1 MQDGIGGFFHRKEV
15 NRMTA
20 ANRHLTVRSPW
31 LKKLLRYRFY
41 YLLALPGLIY
51 LLVFKY
57 TPMFGLVIAFKDY
70 DPYSGVAGIF
80 SAPWV
85 GLANF
90 EKFFDS
96 YYFGR
101 IMSNTLIISL
111 LKLLIGFP
119 APILFALMLN
129 EVQGRRF
136 KKVVQTISYIP
147 HFISWVIVAALLQTL
162 LTTDNGLVNVML
174 NRLGLRSISFMTSPK
189 YFRSILVISDV
200 WKSIGFGSIVYLAAI
215 AGVDPSQYEAAAID
229 GAGRFKRIWYI
240 TLPSISSVV
249 VIMLIFR
256 VGGLLDAGF
265 EQIFLTYSPSVYK
278 VADIIDTFVYRV
290 GLVEH
295 DYSYSVAVSFFKS
308 VVAAVLL
315 LTTNFISKRIS
326 GEGIW

>member
-1 MQDGIGGFFHRKEV
+1 
-15 NRMTA
+15 MTSSDKITA
-20 ANRHLTVRSPW
+20 PRVPLG
-31 LKKLLRYRFY
+31 KKLSKYRFY
-41 YLLALPGLIY
+41 YFMALPGLIY

-57 TPMFGLVIAFKDY
+57 APMFGLVIAFKDY

-90 EKFFDS
+90 KKFFDS
-96 YYFGR
+96 YYFER
-101 IMSNTLIISL
+101 IMSNTLIISFM
-111 LKLLIGFP
+111 KLLFGFP
-119 APILFALMLN
+119 APIIFALIIN
-129 EVQGRRF
+129 EVRGERF

-147 HFISWVIVAALLQTL
+147 HFISWVIVAALLQSL
-162 LTTDNGLVNVML
+162 LTTDNGLVNVIL
-174 NRLGLRSISFMTSPK
+174 NSFGVRSINFLSSPK
-189 YFRSILVISDV
+189 YFRAILIISDI

-215 AGVDPSQYEAAAID
+215 AGVDQSQYEAAAID

-308 VVAAVLL
+308 VVAALLL
-315 LTTNFISKRIS
+315 LTTNFASRRIS

>member
-1 MQDGIGGFFHRKEV
+1 
-15 NRMTA
+15 MTA
-20 ANRHLTVRSPW
+20 SNRHLTVRSPW

-229 GAGRFKRIWYI
+229 GAGRVKRIWYI
-240 TLPSISSVV
+240 TLHLLRGGHHADLPRRRPAGCR
-249 VIMLIFR
+249 LRADLPDLFPLR
-256 VGGLLDAGF
+256 VQGRRYHRYLRVSRRPGGA
-265 EQIFLTYSPSVYK
+265 
-278 VADIIDTFVYRV
+278 R
-290 GLVEH
+290 
-295 DYSYSVAVSFFKS
+295 
-308 VVAAVLL
+308 LL
-315 LTTNFISKRIS
+315 LFRRRELLQIGRSRRAAADDKFHFQTHFR
-326 GEGIW
+326 

>member
-1 MQDGIGGFFHRKEV
+1 MSKSAAAAAPRMSLRRK
-15 NRMTA
+15 
-20 ANRHLTVRSPW
+20 LS
-31 LKKLLRYRFY
+31 KYRFY

-51 LLVFKY
+51 LLIFKY
-57 TPMFGLVIAFKDY
+57 APMFGLVIAFKDY

-90 EKFFDS
+90 QKFFDS

-101 IMSNTLIISL
+101 IMSNTLIISF
-111 LKLLIGFP
+111 LKLIFGFP
-119 APILFALMLN
+119 APIIFALMIN
-129 EVQGRRF
+129 EARGKYF
-136 KKVVQTISYIP
+136 KKTVQTISYIP

-162 LTTDNGLVNVML
+162 LTTDNGLINVVL
-174 NRLGLRSISFMTSPK
+174 NRFGMRSVNFLSNPK
-189 YFRSILVISDV
+189 YYRSILIISDI
-200 WKSIGFGSIVYLAAI
+200 WKSVGFGSIVYLAAI
-215 AGVDPSQYEAAAID
+215 TGVDQSQYEAAAID

-290 GLVEH
+290 GLVDH

-308 VVAAVLL
+308 VVAALLL
-315 LTTNFISKRIS
+315 LTTNVISKRIS

>member
-1 MQDGIGGFFHRKEV
+1 MV
-15 NRMTA
+15 NSDKA
-20 ANRHLTVRSPW
+20 ALPRVPLR
-31 LKKLLRYRFY
+31 KKLAKYRFY
-41 YLLALPGLIY
+41 YLMALPGLIY

-57 TPMFGLVIAFKDY
+57 APMFGLVIAFKDY

-80 SAPWV
+80 SAEWV

-90 EKFFDS
+90 KKFFDS
-96 YYFGR
+96 YYFER
-101 IMSNTLIISL
+101 IMSNTLIISFM
-111 LKLLIGFP
+111 KLLFGFP
-119 APILFALMLN
+119 APIIFALILN
-129 EVQGRRF
+129 EVRGERF

-147 HFISWVIVAALLQTL
+147 HFISWVIVAALLQSL
-162 LTTDNGLVNVML
+162 LTTDNGLVNVIL
-174 NRLGLRSISFMTSPK
+174 NSFGMRSISFLSSPK
-189 YFRSILVISDV
+189 YFRAILIISDI

-215 AGVDPSQYEAAAID
+215 AGVDQSQYEAAAID

-240 TLPSISSVV
+240 TLPSIASVV

-308 VVAAVLL
+308 VVAALLL
-315 LTTNFISKRIS
+315 LTTNFVSRRIS

>member
-1 MQDGIGGFFHRKEV
+1 
-15 NRMTA
+15 MTA
-20 ANRHLTVRSPW
+20 ENRHSELRSPW
-31 LKKLLRYRFY
+31 LKKLFRYRFY

-57 TPMFGLVIAFKDY
+57 APMFGLVIAFKDY

-80 SAPWV
+80 SAPFV

-90 EKFFDS
+90 KKFFDS

-129 EVQGRRF
+129 EVRGKHF
-136 KKVVQTISYIP
+136 KKIVQTISYIP

-162 LTTDNGLVNVML
+162 LTTDNGLVNVIL

-215 AGVDPSQYEAAAID
+215 TGVDPSQYEAAAID

-290 GLVEH
+290 GLVDH

-315 LTTNFISKRIS
+315 LTTNVISKRIS

>member
-1 MQDGIGGFFHRKEV
+1 MK
-15 NRMTA
+15 TSAKA
-20 ANRHLTVRSPW
+20 AAPHASLG
-31 LKKLLRYRFY
+31 KKLLKYRFY
-41 YLLALPGLIY
+41 YLMALPGLIY

-57 TPMFGLVIAFKDY
+57 APMFGLVIAFKDY

-85 GLANF
+85 GFANF
-90 EKFFDS
+90 QKFFDS

-111 LKLLIGFP
+111 LKLVFGFP
-119 APILFALMLN
+119 APIIFALMIN
-129 EVQGRRF
+129 EVRGKAF
-136 KKVVQTISYIP
+136 KKTVQTISYIP
-147 HFISWVIVAALLQTL
+147 HFISWVIVAALLQSL
-162 LTTDNGLVNVML
+162 LTTDNGLVNVIL
-174 NRLGLRSISFMTSPK
+174 NQFGLRSINFLSSPK
-189 YFRSILVISDV
+189 YFRAILIISDI

-215 AGVDPSQYEAAAID
+215 TGVDQSQYEAAAID

-240 TLPSISSVV
+240 TLPAISSVV

-256 VGGLLDAGF
+256 VGSLLDAGF

-308 VVAAVLL
+308 VVAAILL
-315 LTTNFISKRIS
+315 LITNFASKRIS